1 MSLTSLFKTVDD
13 NFIYVASGAH
23 DVTKVFDDWS
33 NRDIEELPS
42 IREIRIYPGYNEK
55 DDFKYTS
62 DIAVLTLK
70 DSLRN
75 K

>member
-1 MSLTSLFKTVDD
+1 MSLTSLFQTVDV
-13 NFIYVASGAH
+13 IYVASGVH
-23 DVTKVFDDWS
+23 DFTKVFDDWS

-75 K
+75 E